1 LTQFVKNKS
10 YYITMKKSTIK
21 ESLTPHQLNFFKT
34 ITAQLEDIVETGMV
48 WDNIVALSGAAGTGK
63 TYLTT
68 AIVEYLHTK
77 YRVTITAPTHKA
89 LKVLAFNMYNNDIKN
104 ISSKTIHSFLNIK
117 LFTDYDKGIQKFV
130 PDKEKKDTEKTDILV
145 VDESSMVSDDLY
157 GFIMDAIEQDRIKA
171 VLFVGDYYQL
181 LPVDSGKNS
190 VFDVRH
196 QYTLK
201 EIVRQAKDSYIIKIA
216 SEARNIIKS
225 ENYKELQTFFKENMD
240 AKLSFFHNQDAFLE
254 DFYSTVDWEAS
265 EQVVASFRNADVDSY
280 NRVIRAKYWNEK
292 GKTDLPALLAGDKIV
307 FQSAYSIGGVLKY
320 SNNDEITLS
329 YAEKKHS
336 DILNIDYWEC
346 RDTDEIELQEIIKI
360 VDPQSVS
367 IFNDKLTMI
376 SKRARKEKDY
386 KKRKEMW
393 KTFFELKEFFA
404 DVKYTFASTIHKLQG
419 STYETVY
426 IDLFSLAHN
435 KYINFDQLYRLVY
448 VAMTRASKDIKILIP
463 ALNSVN
469 IESIEDDFQVLFGNM
484 NF

>member
-1 LTQFVKNKS
+1 MKN
-10 YYITMKKSTIK
+10 ITIK
-21 ESLTPHQLNFFKT
+21 KSLTPHQLELFKS
-34 ITAQLEDIVETGMV
+34 ITSQLEEIVETGMV
-48 WDNIVALSGAAGTGK
+48 WDNMVALSGAAGTGK

-68 AIVEYLHTK
+68 AIVEYLHSK
-77 YRVTITAPTHKA
+77 YHITITAPTHKA
-89 LKVLAFNMYNNDIKN
+89 LKVIAFHMYSNGITN
-104 ISSKTIHSFLNIK
+104 ISTKTIHSFLNIK

-130 PDKEKKDTEKTDILV
+130 PDKEKKDTDKTDILI

-157 GFIMDAIEQDRIKA
+157 GFIVDAIEQERVKA

-196 QYTLK
+196 QYRLK
-201 EIVRQAKDSYIIKIA
+201 EIVRQARDSYIIKIA
-216 SEARNIIKS
+216 TEARKIIKT
-225 ENYKELQTFFKENMD
+225 ENYKDLQTFFKDNMD
-240 AKLSFFHNQDAFLE
+240 VELSFFHSQEAFLE
-254 DFYSTVDWEAS
+254 DFYKNVNWDES

-280 NRVIRAKYWNEK
+280 NRIIRTRYWSEK
-292 GKTDLPALLAGDKIV
+292 GVTELPVLLPGDKIV

-320 SNNDEITLS
+320 NNNDEIILS

-336 DILNIDYWEC
+336 DVLRIDYWEC
-346 RDTDEIELQEIIKI
+346 KDKEESELQEIIKI

-367 IFNDKLTMI
+367 VFNDKLSAIAKM
-376 SKRARKEKDY
+376 ARKEKDY

-426 IDLFSLAHN
+426 IDLFSLANN

-463 ALNSVN
+463 AFDRVN
-469 IESIEDDFQVLFGNM
+469 IESIEEDFQALFGDM
-484 NF
+484 DF

>member
-1 LTQFVKNKS
+1 
-10 YYITMKKSTIK
+10 MKTSTIK
-21 ESLTPHQLNFFKT
+21 KSLTPHQLELFNT
-34 ITAQLEDIVETGMV
+34 ITIQLEDIVETGMV
-48 WDNIVALSGAAGTGK
+48 WDNMVALSGAAGTGK

-68 AIVEYLHTK
+68 AIVEYLHAK

-130 PDKEKKDTEKTDILV
+130 PDKEKKDTDKTDILV

-157 GFIMDAIEQDRIKA
+157 GFIMDAIEQDRVKA

-190 VFDVRH
+190 VFDVKH
-196 QYTLK
+196 QYKLK

-225 ENYKELQTFFKENMD
+225 ENYKELQTFFKENID
-240 AKLSFFHNQDAFLE
+240 VNLSFFHSQEAFLE
-254 DFYSTVDWEAS
+254 DFYQTVNWETS

-280 NRVIRAKYWNEK
+280 NRIIRTKYWNEK
-292 GKTDLPALLAGDKIV
+292 GKTDLPTLLAGDKIV

-329 YAEKKHS
+329 FAEKKHS
-336 DILNIDYWEC
+336 DILHIDYWEC
-346 RDTDEIELQEIIKI
+346 KDADESELQEIIRI

-367 IFNDKLTMI
+367 VFNDKLTMI
-376 SKRARKEKDY
+376 AKRARKEKDY

-404 DVKYTFASTIHKLQG
+404 DVKHTFASTIHKLQG

-426 IDLFSLAHN
+426 IDLFSLANN

-463 ALNSVN
+463 AFNSVN
-469 IESIEDDFQVLFGNM
+469 IESIEDDFQALFGDM